1 LTLTEGIPFVNV
13 SNVLSEQKK
22 QQIIALGRLR
32 WTLRRIER
40 ETGVRRETA
49 AAYLKAAGVALRP
62 PGGWGRRPPA
72 EPANGVIPDSD
83 PAEPANEVTT
93 DSDPAKPANEVITDS
108 DPAKPANEV
117 ITDSDPAKP
126 ANEVIT
132 DSDPAEPV
140 CGVITDFSPAEP
152 VSEVTTGSGGQL
164 LNQPAAEQEPGPQR
178 SPSASA
184 CEAFREAIE
193 VGLSKGRNAMAI
205 WQDLVDD
212 CGFSSGYQSVR
223 RFVSKVRGTQSPEA
237 CAVIVTAPG
246 EESQVDYGTGPMVRD
261 PASGKY
267 RRTRLFVLTLGYSRK
282 AVRLL
287 VFQSSSR
294 VWAELHEKAF
304 RRPAQRAPRS
314 HAGRGPR
321 QPGRGRAHPGHLRS
335 HSQSPVPGRA
345 GALWRGGD
353 ALPCP
358 ETQALRL
365 GFGRSFSM
373 PSVLSLSRTQRGLL
387 E

>member
-1 LTLTEGIPFVNV
+1 
-13 SNVLSEQKK
+13 
-22 QQIIALGRLR
+22 
-32 WTLRRIER
+32 
-40 ETGVRRETA
+40 
-49 AAYLKAAGVALRP
+49 
-62 PGGWGRRPPA
+62 
-72 EPANGVIPDSD
+72 
-83 PAEPANEVTT
+83 
-93 DSDPAKPANEVITDS
+93 VITDS
-108 DPAKPANEV
+108 
-117 ITDSDPAKP
+117 
-126 ANEVIT
+126 
-132 DSDPAEPV
+132 
-140 CGVITDFSPAEP
+140 SPAEP
-152 VSEVTTGSGGQL
+152 VNEVPTGSGGQL

-184 CEAFREAIE
+184 CQAYREAIE
-193 VGLSKGRNAMAI
+193 IGLSRGRNTMAI
-205 WQDLVDD
+205 WQDLVDA

-223 RFVSKVRGTQSPEA
+223 RFVSKVRRTQAPEA
-237 CAVIVTAPG
+237 CAVIITAPG
-246 EESQVDYGTGPMVRD
+246 EEAQVDYGSGPMVRD
-261 PASGKY
+261 PANGKY
-267 RRTRLFVLTLGYSRK
+267 RRMRLFVLTLGYSRK

-358 ETQALRL
+358 GSGPKGLCFIL
-365 GFGRSFSM
+365 HLIPF
-373 PSVLSLSRTQRGLL
+373 VQR
-387 E
+387 